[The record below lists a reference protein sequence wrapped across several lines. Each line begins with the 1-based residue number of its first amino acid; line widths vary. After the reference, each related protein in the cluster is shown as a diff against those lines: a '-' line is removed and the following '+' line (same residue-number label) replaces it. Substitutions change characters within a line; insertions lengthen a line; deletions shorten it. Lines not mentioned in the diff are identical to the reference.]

1 VKVGDRLERGQ
12 RVGMIKFG
20 SRVDVLMP
28 ADAVPRVKLGTRV
41 KGGST
46 ILAVLP
52 LPVGDAVNV
61 VAAVVS

>member
-1 VKVGDRLERGQ
+1 
-12 RVGMIKFG
+12 MIKFG

-28 ADAVPRVKLGTRV
+28 AEAVLRVKSGTRV
-41 KGGST
+41 NGGST

-52 LPVGDAVNV
+52 QRVDDGVNV

>member
-1 VKVGDRLERGQ
+1 
-12 RVGMIKFG
+12 MIKFG

-52 LPVGDAVNV
+52 MPVGDAVNV